1 MMTGK
6 LVLKAF
12 TVNDEWP
19 PLQCDDTKH
28 FTAGVLKLK
37 QKKVNNKK
45 KKTKP
50 LKITFDHHHVT

>member
-45 KKTKP
+45 KK
-50 LKITFDHHHVT
+50 LNL